1 KYLFCTGGDGPNPGN
16 RDICVGNVGSW
27 AQGMT
32 QVYLG
37 TTSADSVSHTRVI
50 THGLAGI
57 KNMFYY
63 STAKSLPDASW
74 ALFNVGVVMGT
85 PADQVNVWMAK
96 LPPFE
101 KQDPVDRSTFVR
113 APISISAPQG
123 QRIASAAIE
132 FGYTEQGAP

>member
-1 KYLFCTGGDGPNPGN
+1 MGN
-16 RDICVGNVGSW
+16 IGAW

-37 TTSADSVSHTRVI
+37 TTSADSVSHTRVV

-74 ALFNVGVVMGT
+74 ALFNVGVVIGT
-85 PADQVNVWMAK
+85 RPT
-96 LPPFE
+96 
-101 KQDPVDRSTFVR
+101 R
-113 APISISAPQG
+113 
-123 QRIASAAIE
+123 
-132 FGYTEQGAP
+132 